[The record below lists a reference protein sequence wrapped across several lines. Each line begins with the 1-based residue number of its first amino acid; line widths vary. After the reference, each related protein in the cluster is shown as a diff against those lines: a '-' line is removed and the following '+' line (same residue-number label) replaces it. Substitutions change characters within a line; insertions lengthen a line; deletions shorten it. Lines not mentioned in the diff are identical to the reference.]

1 MLKAA
6 TKIAKASHRY
16 GSLEEKGN
24 HRMQGFKTVTVALL
38 TLSLASIAAPV
49 AASELVREF
58 RGTGNTTTAEF
69 SVESPW
75 ILDWRLD
82 SDYEYKIALDIVL
95 IDATTGRFVG
105 GVKSGTRNN
114 VTSRSNGI
122 RLFNTGGRYK
132 LRISS
137 SLARWSIKI
146 EQLSEEEAELYT
158 PRNAN

>member
-1 MLKAA
+1 MKVITVVTAA
-6 TKIAKASHRY
+6 I
-16 GSLEEKGN
+16 
-24 HRMQGFKTVTVALL
+24 FALL
-38 TLSLASIAAPV
+38 LASIAAPLH
-49 AASELVREF
+49 ASELVREF
-58 RGTGNTTTAEF
+58 KGSGNSTTAEF
-69 SVESPW
+69 TVESPW

-95 IDATTGRFVG
+95 IDAVTGKFLG

-114 VTSRSNGI
+114 ITYRSNGV
-122 RLFNTGGRYK
+122 RLFNKAGRYK

-137 SLARWSIKI
+137 SMARWSIKI